1 MARKEEITQQAEIFR
16 EPYKGSENYSSSVD
30 IKNAYEK
37 GAEWADE
44 TMALKSFN
52 WFIRH
57 GLKYIETQPIGT
69 CATEI
74 NIKVNDMWEAYKK
87 AMEE

>member
-1 MARKEEITQQAEIFR
+1 MARKEEIAQQAEIFR
-16 EPYKGSENYSSSVD
+16 EPYKGSGNYSSSVD

-44 TMALKSFN
+44 TMISKSFN
-52 WFIRH
+52 WFIH
-57 GLKYIETQPIGT
+57 HILKYIQPRPIGT